1 VADYNPAT
9 FEDDKLFSSFI
20 SNVDAFIIS
29 QAQLQNRGE
38 DEETQEEPEHHR
50 RNRDKDED
58 SAPEKP
64 SAPAAGKDEWDF

>member
-9 FEDDKLFSSFI
+9 FEDDKLFSNFI

-29 QAQLQNRGE
+29 QAQLQAKA
-38 DEETQEEPEHHR
+38 DDDDSQEEHEHHR
-50 RNRDKDED
+50 RNRDRDED